1 MSVYRGGEVIEG
13 KIIKISGPVVVA
25 EGMAGAKMY
34 EVVRVGEQKL
44 IGEIIGLNRDRAT
57 MQVYEETAG
66 LKVGEV
72 VIATGRPLSVKLGPG
87 LIHNIYDGVQRPL
100 ESIKAAQGSFIDR
113 GFSGDELPRKAW
125 KFVPSVAAGT
135 TVSAGAIIGSV
146 TESELVEHRILV
158 PPNVSGE
165 LVKIAPEGMYDI
177 EEDVAEVRTA
187 DGKTVQ
193 VKMYQVWPV
202 RVARPYVRKY
212 PPTIPLITG
221 QRVLDTFFPIA
232 KGGTAGIPGGFG
244 TGKTVTQHQLAKW
257 ADAEIVVYVGCG
269 ERGNEMTQV
278 LKEFPEL
285 IDPRSGKPI
294 TERTVLIANTSN
306 MPVAAREASIYTGVT
321 IAEYFRDMGYSVALM
336 ADSSSRWAEALRE
349 ISGRLEEMPGEAGF
363 PAYLASKLAGFYER
377 SGRVETLNGDTGSL
391 SIIGAVSPPGGD
403 FSEPVT
409 QNTLRVVK
417 VFWALDKSLKDQ
429 RHFPSI
435 NWLSSYSLYLDDVE
449 GWWSQH
455 VDTTWRKTR
464 DRAMEVLQKENELKE
479 IVQLIGPDALPEKER
494 VVLLAAQ
501 MIREDFLQRNAFH
514 DVDSFCSEKK
524 QVLMLQTIMSVYDE
538 ALKLVERGVP
548 VAEIRQT
555 SAIGRIGRLKYV
567 EEAKV
572 PSYLGEYQAAL
583 RAEFSS
589 LSDQYTG

>member
-1 MSVYRGGEVIEG
+1 VSAYRGGEVIEG
-13 KIIKISGPVVVA
+13 KIVKISGPVVVA
-25 EGMAGAKMY
+25 EEMAGAKMY
-34 EVVRVGEQKL
+34 EVVRVGEQNL
-44 IGEIIGLNRDRAT
+44 IGEIIGLVRDRAT

-66 LKVGEV
+66 LKVGER
-72 VIATGRPLSVKLGPG
+72 VIASGRPLSVKLGPG
-87 LIHNIYDGVQRPL
+87 LIRNIYDGVQRPL
-100 ESIKAAQGSFIDR
+100 ESIKAAQGSFIDK
-113 GFSGDELPRKAW
+113 GFSGDELPSKSW
-125 KFVPSVAAGT
+125 KFTPTLTVGT
-135 TVSAGAIIGSV
+135 MVTPGTIIGTV
-146 TESELVEHRILV
+146 PESELVEHRILV
-158 PPNVSGE
+158 PPEVSGE
-165 LVKIAPEGMYDI
+165 LVKIVSEGMYDI
-177 EEDVAEVRTA
+177 EEDVAVVKTA
-187 DGKTVQ
+187 SGEMVPL
-193 VKMYQVWPV
+193 KMYQIWPV
-202 RVARPYVRKY
+202 REPRPYTMKY

-285 IDPRSGKPI
+285 LDPRSGKPI

-349 ISGRLEEMPGEAGF
+349 ISGRLEEMPGESGF

-377 SGRVETLNGDTGSL
+377 SGRVQTLSGDTGSL

-417 VFWALDKSLKDQ
+417 VFWALDKALKDQ

-435 NWLSSYSLYLDDVE
+435 NWLTSYSLYMDDVE
-449 GWWSQH
+449 GWWAKNVSGS
-455 VDTTWRKTR
+455 WRATR
-464 DRAMEVLQKENELKE
+464 DRAMEILQKENELKE

-501 MIREDFLQRNAFH
+501 MIREDFLQQNAFH

-524 QVLMLQTIMSVYDE
+524 QVLMLQIILYFYDA
-538 ALKLVERGVP
+538 ALKLVDKGVP
-548 VAEIRQT
+548 VAEIREVR
-555 SAIGRIGRLKYV
+555 AIARIGRLKYV
-567 EEAKV
+567 EEEKVEAYLEELKQELKEDSAK
-572 PSYLGEYQAAL
+572 
-583 RAEFSS
+583 
-589 LSDQYTG
+589 LSENFTG

>member
-1 MSVYRGGEVIEG
+1 VIEG

-25 EGMAGAKMY
+25 ENMRGAKMY
-34 EVVRVGEQKL
+34 EVVRVGEHNL
-44 IGEIIGLNRDRAT
+44 IGEIIELARDRAT

-66 LKVGEV
+66 LKVGEKV
-72 VIATGRPLSVKLGPG
+72 VATGSPLSVKLGPG
-87 LIHNIYDGVQRPL
+87 LIKNIYDGIQRPL
-100 ESIKAAQGSFIDR
+100 AEIMKEQGNFIER
-113 GFSGDELPRKAW
+113 GIQVDELPRKSW
-125 KFVPSVAAGT
+125 KFTPIIKKGI
-135 TVSAGAIIGSV
+135 TVTGGEIIGEV
-146 TESELVEHRILV
+146 PESDLVIHKILV

-165 LVKIAPEGMYDI
+165 LSDVAAEGEYDI
-177 EEDVAEVRTA
+177 EDYIATVKTPDGGEV
-187 DGKTVQ
+187 KL
-193 VKMYQVWPV
+193 KMYHSWPV
-202 RVARPYVRKY
+202 REARPYAKKY
-212 PPTIPLITG
+212 PPDIPLVTG

-285 IDPRSGKPI
+285 LDPRSGKPI

-306 MPVAAREASIYTGVT
+306 MPVAAREASIYTGIT
-321 IAEYFRDMGYSVALM
+321 LAEYFRDMGYNVALM

-349 ISGRLEEMPGEAGF
+349 ISGRLEEMPGESGF
-363 PAYLASKLAGFYER
+363 PAYLSSKLSSFYER
-377 SGRVETLNGDTGSL
+377 SGRVKTLNDLTGSL

-435 NWLSSYSLYLDDVE
+435 NWLTSYSLYLDDVE
-449 GWWSQH
+449 QWWNDNVS
-455 VDTTWRKTR
+455 TIWRPNR
-464 DRAMEVLQKENELKE
+464 DKAMELLQKENELKE

-494 VVLLAAQ
+494 LILLVSQ
-501 MIREDFLQRNAFH
+501 MIREDFLQQNAFH
-514 DVDSFCSEKK
+514 EVDSYCSEKK
-524 QVLMLQTIMSVYDE
+524 QVSMLKTIIDFYDTGN
-538 ALKLVERGVP
+538 KLVDRGVTVSEVRGMQAVP
-548 VAEIRQT
+548 K
-555 SAIGRIGRLKYV
+555 IGRMKYV
-567 EEAKV
+567 KEEEFDNYVKELNAEKEKEFDKLIA
-572 PSYLGEYQAAL
+572 SYSG
-583 RAEFSS
+583 
-589 LSDQYTG
+589 

>member
-1 MSVYRGGEVIEG
+1 MIEG

-25 EGMAGAKMY
+25 ENMRGAKMY
-34 EVVRVGEQKL
+34 EVVRVGESNL
-44 IGEIIGLNRDRAT
+44 IGEIIELFEDRAT

-66 LKVGEV
+66 LKVGEKV
-72 VIATGRPLSVKLGPG
+72 VATGSPLSVKLGPG
-87 LIHNIYDGVQRPL
+87 LIKNIYDGIQRPL
-100 ESIKAAQGSFIDR
+100 AEIMKAQGNFIER
-113 GFSGDELPRKAW
+113 GIQVDELPRKSW
-125 KFVPSVAAGT
+125 KFKPLMKTGSVLSG
-135 TVSAGAIIGSV
+135 GEIIGEV
-146 TESELVEHRILV
+146 PESDMVVHKILV

-165 LVKIAPEGMYDI
+165 LMDIASEGEYDI
-177 EEDVAEVRTA
+177 EDYVATV
-187 DGKTVQ
+187 KTPSGEEKKL
-193 VKMYQVWPV
+193 KMYHSWPV
-202 RVARPYVRKY
+202 RESRPYNKKY
-212 PPTIPLITG
+212 PPDIPLVTG

-285 IDPRSGKPI
+285 LDPRSGKPI

-306 MPVAAREASIYTGVT
+306 MPVAAREASIYTGIT
-321 IAEYFRDMGYSVALM
+321 IAEYFRDMGYNVALM

-363 PAYLASKLAGFYER
+363 PAYLSSKLSSFYER
-377 SGRVETLNGDTGSL
+377 SGRVHTMSDLTGSL

-435 NWLSSYSLYLDDVE
+435 NWLTSYSLYLDDVE
-449 GWWSQH
+449 PWWNENVSEL
-455 VDTTWRKTR
+455 WRSTR
-464 DRAMEVLQKENELKE
+464 DKAMELLQKENELKE
-479 IVQLIGPDALPEKER
+479 IVQLIGPDALPERER
-494 VVLLAAQ
+494 LILLVSQ
-501 MIREDFLQRNAFH
+501 MIREDFLQQNAFH

-524 QVLMLQTIMSVYDE
+524 QVLMLKCIIDFFDTGNSLID
-538 ALKLVERGVP
+538 KGVT
-548 VAEIRQT
+548 VGEIRNM
-555 SAIGRIGRLKYV
+555 GVVPKIGRLKYV
-567 EEAKV
+567 KEEEVEK
-572 PSYLGEYQAAL
+572 YLKDLYDEKNADFEKL
-583 RAEFSS
+583 MKN
-589 LSDQYTG
+589 YTG